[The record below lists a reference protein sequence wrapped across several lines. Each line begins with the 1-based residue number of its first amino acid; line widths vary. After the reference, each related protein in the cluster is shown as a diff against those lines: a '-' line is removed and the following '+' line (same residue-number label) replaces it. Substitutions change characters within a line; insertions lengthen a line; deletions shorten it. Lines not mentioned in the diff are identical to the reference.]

1 MAWNILTLT
10 WLPKQIPLYLLTGLR
25 FSDIAYILPLQFSKN
40 VLITRP
46 TPTKMD
52 HNIGNLSEQELLLW
66 NTSLQ
71 GLDIFYQQTTTYSF
85 TVSVLLT
92 VLYVPLFIVSLLG
105 NVSALAVLV
114 RTVFKRYVMK
124 TAFLINLVIA
134 DLAGKYR
141 THTIF

>member
-1 MAWNILTLT
+1 MAWNRLTLT

-40 VLITRP
+40 VLITLP

-141 THTIF
+141 THNIP

>member
-1 MAWNILTLT
+1 
-10 WLPKQIPLYLLTGLR
+10 
-25 FSDIAYILPLQFSKN
+25 
-40 VLITRP
+40 
-46 TPTKMD
+46 MD